1 MIYFGYFSYF
11 GYMSVYLIGLGIG
24 FLLVPFVIRKNHNEA
39 EGIEL
44 DEFYNKLFIST
55 KFLEEVI
62 EAPDST
68 LTEEELSQLKEKVL
82 TYEIPYVNYKVI
94 MYYDSELKAFMYY
107 SNADIIYK
115 YLDIACRKYVLEFN
129 CKQIYKFSEETKAVE
144 TPTVVQ
150 RGPFVTKTERI
161 LLEKDTNR
169 IIYKGKLDE
178 YDKKECVAPKEIS
191 FQEFLILQRET
202 LDNQLKE

>member
-1 MIYFGYFSYF
+1 MIYFSYLGYF
-11 GYMSVYLIGLGIG
+11 SVYLIGISIG
-24 FLLVPFVIRKNHNEA
+24 FLLVPFVIRKNDNEA

-44 DEFYNKLFIST
+44 DEFYDKLFICT

-62 EAPDST
+62 DAPDSV

-94 MYYDSELKAFMYY
+94 MYYDSEFNAFMYY
-107 SNADIIYK
+107 SNADIVYK

-129 CKQIYKFSEETKAVE
+129 CKQIYKFSEETKVVE

-169 IIYKGKLDE
+169 IIYKGKLEDYE
-178 YDKKECVAPKEIS
+178 KKESITPKEIT
-191 FQEFLILQRET
+191 FQEFLLLQRENQDT
-202 LDNQLKE
+202 QLKA

>member
-1 MIYFGYFSYF
+1 MIYFSYLGYISIY
-11 GYMSVYLIGLGIG
+11 VIGLGVG
-24 FLLVPFVIRKNHNEA
+24 FLLVPFVIRKKDNEQ

-44 DEFYNKLFIST
+44 DEFYNKLFICT

-62 EAPDST
+62 EAPDSH
-68 LTEEELSQLKEKVL
+68 LTSEELSQLKEKVL
-82 TYEIPYVNYKVI
+82 TYEIPYLNYKVI
-94 MYYDSELKAFMYY
+94 MYYDSENSAFIYY
-107 SNADIIYK
+107 SNSDIGYK

-129 CKQIYKFSEETKAVE
+129 CKQIYKFSEETKVVE
-144 TPTVVQ
+144 NPSVVQ

-178 YDKKECVAPKEIS
+178 YEKKSLLSPREITY
-191 FQEFLILQRET
+191 QEFLLLQRET
-202 LDNQLKE
+202 PDTQLKESS

>member
-1 MIYFGYFSYF
+1 MIFFNYLGYISI
-11 GYMSVYLIGLGIG
+11 YLIGIGLG
-24 FLLVPFVIRKNHNEA
+24 FLFVPFVIRKNDNEQ

-44 DEFYNKLFIST
+44 DDLYNKLFIST

-62 EAPDST
+62 EAPESN

-82 TYEIPYVNYKVI
+82 TYEIPYLKYNVI
-94 MYYDSELKAFMYY
+94 MYYDSEFNAFMYY
-107 SNADIIYK
+107 SNADIVYK
-115 YLDIACRKYVLEFN
+115 YLDIVCRKYVLEFN

-144 TPTVVQ
+144 TPTIVQ

-169 IIYKGKLDE
+169 IIYKGKFDD
-178 YDKKECVAPKEIS
+178 YNKKETNPPKEITY
-191 FQEFLILQRET
+191 QEFLLLQRET
-202 LDNQLKE
+202 PDTQLKESN

>member
-1 MIYFGYFSYF
+1 MIYINYIGYVSI
-11 GYMSVYLIGLGIG
+11 YLIGIGIG
-24 FLLVPFVIRKNHNEA
+24 FLLVPFVIRKNHNET

-62 EAPDST
+62 EASDSN
-68 LTEEELSQLKEKVL
+68 LTQEELSQIKEKVL

-94 MYYDSELKAFMYY
+94 MYYDSEFNAFMYY

-115 YLDIACRKYVLEFN
+115 YLDVVCRKYVLEFN

-150 RGPFVTKTERI
+150 RGPFVTKTERV

-169 IIYKGKLDE
+169 IIYKGRLDDYE
-178 YDKKECVAPKEIS
+178 KKECLAPKEIN

-202 LDNQLKE
+202 QDNQLKE